1 MGIWL
6 VSERYLL
13 AVTPGVFLLSTQN
26 FNPIVFNSNI
36 IYTFMHKSRL
46 IMVKI
51 FVGGLRP
58 DVSELDLVMFI
69 SLRAQV
75 NTIKIVRDKVTKRCK
90 GYAFLEMSS
99 QAEAEKAVSLLNGET
114 YQGQAL
120 NIKISEEAPVA
131 PKVKVNSPY
140 QKKRPRI

>member
-1 MGIWL
+1 M
-6 VSERYLL
+6 
-13 AVTPGVFLLSTQN
+13 T
-26 FNPIVFNSNI
+26 
-36 IYTFMHKSRL
+36 
-46 IMVKI
+46 KI

-75 NTIKIVRDKVTKRCK
+75 STIKVVRDKVTKRCK
-90 GYAFLEMSS
+90 GYAFLEMVN
-99 QAEAEKAVSLLNGET
+99 QAEAEKAVSMLNGEE

-120 NIKISEEAPVA
+120 NIKITEEPAPA
-131 PKVKVNSPY
+131 PKTFVKANKPF

>member
-1 MGIWL
+1 
-6 VSERYLL
+6 
-13 AVTPGVFLLSTQN
+13 
-26 FNPIVFNSNI
+26 
-36 IYTFMHKSRL
+36 
-46 IMVKI
+46 MVKI

-75 NTIKIVRDKVTKRCK
+75 NTIKVVRDKVTKRCK
-90 GYAFLEMSS
+90 GYAFLEMTN
-99 QAEAEKAVSLLNGET
+99 QVEAQKAVSLLDGET
-114 YQGQAL
+114 YQGQVI

-131 PKVKVNSPY
+131 PKVKVNPLY

>member
-1 MGIWL
+1 
-6 VSERYLL
+6 
-13 AVTPGVFLLSTQN
+13 
-26 FNPIVFNSNI
+26 
-36 IYTFMHKSRL
+36 
-46 IMVKI
+46 MVKI

-75 NTIKIVRDKVTKRCK
+75 NTIKVVRDKVTKRCK
-90 GYAFLEMSS
+90 GYAFLEMAN

-120 NIKISEEAPVA
+120 NIKISEEPAVA
-131 PKVKVNSPY
+131 PKAKVNSPY